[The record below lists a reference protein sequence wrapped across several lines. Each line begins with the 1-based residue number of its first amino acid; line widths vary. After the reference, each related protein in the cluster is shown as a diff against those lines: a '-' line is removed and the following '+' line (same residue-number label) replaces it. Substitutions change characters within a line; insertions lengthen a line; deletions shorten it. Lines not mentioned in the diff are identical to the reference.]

1 LHVRTSISL
10 ETTISLRESLYKVI
24 WIHMSNIF
32 SDLNKCVYSFSH
44 APSFHMCVHTFVS
57 GVSVQRTHA
66 NKHTYTHIHIHTYR
80 NTHMH
85 TRTRVHTDKHTHI
98 HTLS

>member
-66 NKHTYTHIHIHTYR
+66 NKHTYTH
-80 NTHMH
+80 
-85 TRTRVHTDKHTHI
+85 THI
-98 HTLS
+98 